1 MAHHEHE
8 LDPADTRRLEDR
20 ARPIYNVG
28 LLFGLGGLAVA
39 LIAALTW
46 GGGVQRFGFAYI
58 TAFAF
63 VLSIALGS
71 LFFVIITH
79 LFRAGWSVVIRRPA
93 EVYAATMPWVGVM
106 SIPILLFVFANNGL
120 VYKWAQPVEKM
131 EHHEE
136 GHGAEGDH
144 AAIGA
149 EDGQAHGHDATIV
162 LAANEAHAA
171 PGHDKPHADKAG
183 HGGDHA
189 GYTDRVAVGH
199 GEVGYI
205 EGKRAYLNVGFFII
219 RFFLYFGVWIA
230 LGLWYLHTSTRQ
242 DATSDPGLTNKMEGM
257 APLAVLLFAITL
269 TFAAFDLL
277 MSLDPVWY
285 STIFGVYFFAGAFGG
300 AIATLILTTM
310 FLQNRGFLN
319 AVNVEHFHDL
329 GKLQFAFVFFW
340 GYIAFSQFMLIWYAN
355 LPETT
360 YWYAYRGV
368 STYPGATNGWTWVT
382 LALLFCNLLIPFAGL
397 LSRHVKRNRKAL
409 AFWAVWL
416 LVMHWVD
423 LWWLVMPQLSDKVTF
438 GLVEIGCTV
447 GLVGLFL
454 AGAVR
459 VAAKHS
465 LVPVGDPRL
474 GASLGHEN
482 I

>member
-20 ARPIYNVG
+20 ARPIYNAGLIIGVVG
-28 LLFGLGGLAVA
+28 LFVA
-39 LIAALTW
+39 LGAATLW
-46 GGGVQRFGFAYI
+46 GGGIQRFGFAYLI
-58 TAFAF
+58 SFAF

-79 LFRAGWSVVIRRPA
+79 LFRAGWSVVVRRPA
-93 EVYAATMPWVGVM
+93 EVYAATMPWIAVM
-106 SIPILLFVFANNGL
+106 FVPILLYVVANNGL
-120 VYKWAQPVEKM
+120 IYKWAQPVDRM

-136 GHGAEGDH
+136 
-144 AAIGA
+144 
-149 EDGQAHGHDATIV
+149 
-162 LAANEAHAA
+162 
-171 PGHDKPHADKAG
+171 AG
-183 HGGDHA
+183 HGNAGEHASSGETPAPLSGHTIILTANQTHETPKTEHAVSTDQDHGSDYA
-189 GYTDRVAVGH
+189 SFGDRVAVEH
-199 GEVGYI
+199 GEIEYI
-205 EGKRAYLNVGFFII
+205 EAKRPYLNIGFWVI
-219 RFFLYFGVWIA
+219 RFVVYFGVWIA

-242 DATSDPGLTNKMEGM
+242 DATADPTLTNKMEGR
-257 APLAVLLFAITL
+257 APLAVLLFAFTL

-285 STIFGVYFFAGAFGG
+285 STIFGVYFFAGAFAGG
-300 AIATLILTTM
+300 IATLILTTM
-310 FLQNRGFLN
+310 FLQNRGFLK

-360 YWYAYRGV
+360 YWYADRGA
-368 STYPGATNGWTWVT
+368 STAVGATNGWTWVS
-382 LALLFCNLLIPFAGL
+382 LALLFFNLLIPFAGL
-397 LSRHVKRNRKAL
+397 LSRHVKRSRKAL

-423 LWWLVMPQLSDKVTF
+423 LWWLVMPQYSENVTF

-447 GLVGLFL
+447 GLIGLFL

-459 VAAKHS
+459 LAAKHS

>member
-20 ARPIYNVG
+20 ARPIYNAGLVAGVVG
-28 LLFGLGGLAVA
+28 LFVA
-39 LIAALTW
+39 LAAATFW
-46 GGGVQRFGFAYI
+46 GGGIQRFGFAYL
-58 TAFAF
+58 TSFAF

-71 LFFVIITH
+71 LFFVLITH
-79 LFRAGWSVVIRRPA
+79 LFRAGWSVVVRRPA
-93 EVYAATMPWVGVM
+93 EVYAATMPWVAVM
-106 SIPILLFVFANNGL
+106 FVPILLFVVANNGL
-120 VYKWAQPVEKM
+120 VYKWAQPIDKM
-131 EHHEE
+131 EHHEGE
-136 GHGAEGDH
+136 GHGEAGEH
-144 AAIGA
+144 AGTGENDYA
-149 EDGQAHGHDATIV
+149 IV
-162 LAANEAHAA
+162 LATNEAHAA
-171 PGHDKPHADKAG
+171 PEAGHAAHGD

-189 GYTDRVAVGH
+189 GFGERVAVEH

-205 EGKRAYLNVGFFII
+205 EAKRAYLNIGFWVL
-219 RFFLYFGVWIA
+219 RFVVYFGVWIA

-242 DATSDPGLTNKMEGM
+242 DATADPTLTNKMEGF
-257 APLAVLLFAITL
+257 APLAVLLFAFTL
-269 TFAAFDLL
+269 TFGAFDLL

-319 AVNVEHFHDL
+319 AVNKEHFHDL

-368 STYPGATNGWTWVT
+368 STYPGAANGWTWVT
-382 LALLFCNLLIPFAGL
+382 LALLFFNLLIPFAGL

-409 AFWAVWL
+409 AFWAIWL

-423 LWWLVMPQLSDKVTF
+423 LWWLVMPQLSERVTF
-438 GLVEIGCTV
+438 GLVEIGCLV

>member
-8 LDPADTRRLEDR
+8 LDPAETRRLEDR
-20 ARPIYNVG
+20 ARPIYNGGLIAGVVG
-28 LLFGLGGLAVA
+28 LLVA
-39 LIAALTW
+39 LVAALLW
-46 GGGVQRFGFAYI
+46 GGGLQRFGFAYLI
-58 TAFAF
+58 SFAF
-63 VLSIALGS
+63 VLSICLGS

-79 LFRAGWSVVIRRPA
+79 LFRAGWSVVVRRPA
-93 EVYAATMPWVGVM
+93 EVFAATMPWVAVM
-106 SIPILLFVFANNGL
+106 FVPILLMVVANNGMI
-120 VYKWAQPVEKM
+120 YKWAQPLEAM
-131 EHHEE
+131 EHHDADHGGEHGEADGHHAGATVGPAHHAIVQVANE
-136 GHGAEGDH
+136 GHARPGDPPPAYDDPTSDYADFGDRVTVQH
-144 AAIGA
+144 GEIGY
-149 EDGQAHGHDATIV
+149 I
-162 LAANEAHAA
+162 
-171 PGHDKPHADKAG
+171 ADK
-183 HGGDHA
+183 
-189 GYTDRVAVGH
+189 RP
-199 GEVGYI
+199 
-205 EGKRAYLNVGFFII
+205 YLNIGFWVI
-219 RFFLYFGVWIA
+219 RFVLYFGVWIA

-242 DATSDPGLTNKMEGM
+242 DATADPTLTNKMEGL
-257 APLAVLLFAITL
+257 APLAVLLFAVTL
-269 TFAAFDLL
+269 TFGAFDLI

-310 FLQNRGFLN
+310 FLQNRGFLSS
-319 AVNVEHFHDL
+319 VNTEHFHDL

-360 YWYAYRGV
+360 YWYANRGA
-368 STYPGATNGWTWVT
+368 STHIGAANGWTWVT
-382 LALLFCNLLIPFAGL
+382 LALLFGNLLIPFAGL

-423 LWWLVMPQLSDKVTF
+423 LWWLVMPQLSERVTF
-438 GLVEIGCTV
+438 GLVEIGCLV

-459 VAAKHS
+459 TASKHS